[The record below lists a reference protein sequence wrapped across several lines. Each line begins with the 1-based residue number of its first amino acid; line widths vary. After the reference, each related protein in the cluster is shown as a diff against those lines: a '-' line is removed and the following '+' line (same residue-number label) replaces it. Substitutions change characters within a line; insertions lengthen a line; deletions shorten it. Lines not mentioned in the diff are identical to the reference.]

1 MRFIQ
6 NFLALCS
13 AASVLAAPTSLEAR
27 QTSLNGKNLRI
38 LPLGDS
44 ITVSGAQPNQ
54 TSTNVS

>member
-13 AASVLAAPTSLEAR
+13 AASVVLAAPTTLETR

-44 ITVSGAQPNQ
+44 ITVSTAQPNHA
-54 TSTNVS
+54 SI

>member
-13 AASVLAAPTSLEAR
+13 AASVLAAPTSLETR
-27 QTSLNGKNLRI
+27 QASLNGKSLRI

-44 ITVSGAQPNQ
+44 ITVSIA
-54 TSTNVS
+54 